1 MYALS
6 LFDNNE
12 TKENFKS
19 LLNDTIDIVRGLLNT
34 SKIELYEIVL
44 SELEDIKEI
53 IVTLEIPLDE
63 DEINQRYSFG
73 GLAIKNLR
81 PETELYKRLTTLY
94 YGTLC
99 YLQLD

>member
-1 MYALS
+1 MDALS

-63 DEINQRYSFG
+63 DEINQTR
-73 GLAIKNLR
+73 NR
-81 PETELYKRLTTLY
+81 TV
-94 YGTLC
+94 
-99 YLQLD
+99 

>member
-1 MYALS
+1 MDALS

-34 SKIELYEIVL
+34 SKI
-44 SELEDIKEI
+44 ELEDIKEI